1 MPALLDQR
9 PADSSMTLTIAHL
22 TDVHLGPIAGFTPR
36 YWDLKRGLGY
46 LNWMRKRRHDHHRP
60 VLDRIVADLAQQ
72 KPDHI
77 AVTGDLA
84 NIGLPQEHIDALAWL
99 KGLGPPD
106 RVTAIPGNHDIYA
119 WVGHDPGARRWAAYM
134 ASNPEGQS
142 FVDFGEKAWPFVRT
156 IGEVAL
162 VGVNSAVP
170 TPPLMA
176 WGVVGRAQRER
187 LVAVLDRLGS
197 AGLFRLVLI
206 HHPPLRG
213 QADATRGLRD
223 AADLEAVLAR
233 AGAELVIHGHNHRN
247 MLAWLPTAGG
257 SPSQQRGPARRIAVV
272 GAPSASLGRTHR
284 REPLARY
291 NLYRIGRTT
300 EASSPEAAQA
310 ATAAPWRIEM
320 VGRGL
325 AEANGPVIELE
336 RRELA
341 LDGTQSSN
349 SYRHGTTRQSEP
361 G

>member
-1 MPALLDQR
+1 
-9 PADSSMTLTIAHL
+9 MTLTIAHL

-46 LNWMRKRRHDHHRP
+46 LNWIRKRRHDHRRP
-60 VLDRIVADLAQQ
+60 ILDRIVADLVRQE
-72 KPDHI
+72 PDHI

-84 NIGLPQEHIDALAWL
+84 NIGLPQEHIDALTWL
-99 KGLGPPD
+99 RSLGPPD

-119 WVGHDPGARRWAAYM
+119 WVGHDPGARRWAEYM
-134 ASNPEGQS
+134 VSNPAGQG
-142 FVDFGEKAWPFVRT
+142 FVDVADKTWPFVRV

-162 VGVNSAVP
+162 VGLNSAVP

-187 LVAVLDRLGS
+187 LEVVLARLGA

-213 QADATRGLRD
+213 QAEATRGLRD
-223 AADLEAVLAR
+223 AGDLEAVLAR

-247 MLAWLPTAGG
+247 MLAWLPTAAATRG
-257 SPSQQRGPARRIAVV
+257 QRTGAARPIAVV
-272 GAPSASLGRTHR
+272 GAPSASLGRTHG

-291 NLYRIGRTT
+291 NLYRIRR
-300 EASSPEAAQA
+300 EAGLEALEAAQA
-310 ATAAPWRIEM
+310 PAAAPWCIEM

-325 AEANGPVIELE
+325 AEPSGPVIELE

-341 LDGTQSSN
+341 LDGGWHPHSSQN
-349 SYRHGTTRQSEP
+349 DVGPKSGLL
-361 G
+361 